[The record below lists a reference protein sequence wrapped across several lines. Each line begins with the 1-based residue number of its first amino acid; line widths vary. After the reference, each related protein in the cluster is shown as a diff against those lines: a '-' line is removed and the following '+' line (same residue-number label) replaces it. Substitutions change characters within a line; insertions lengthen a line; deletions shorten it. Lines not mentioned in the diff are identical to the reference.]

1 MVALSARQCDRDS
14 LPQRSSAPDRSAPA
28 LRKQNRRQPLS
39 AIDGGLVGRA
49 PGLEQLHQLFARPVV
64 VPFAIALDDLEQ
76 VIDCLLTASLCIQ
89 REREIETGLVV
100 ERVRRDFL
108 LEVGDRSDRLRL
120 LAQLERR
127 AGGTDGGIVALGF
140 RHHRERLPRLLKGS
154 GPHVAAREPP
164 KGRKIA
170 AVLRQYF
177 GIEVG
182 CARRSE
188 EHTSELQS
196 RLHLVCRLLLEKK

>member
-76 VIDCLLTASLCIQ
+76 VIDCLLTAPLCIQ

-120 LAQLERR
+120 LAQLQRR
-127 AGGTDGGIVALGF
+127 AGGTDGGGVVW
-140 RHHRERLPRLLKGS
+140 RLPSAGAPPSRGRPHPPSPPRGRFVCVAPPFRPKNPPGRVGFWFPRL
-154 GPHVAAREPP
+154 R
-164 KGRKIA
+164 
-170 AVLRQYF
+170 F
-177 GIEVG
+177 
-182 CARRSE
+182 
-188 EHTSELQS
+188 
-196 RLHLVCRLLLEKK
+196 